1 MNFENDKV
9 YLINGEQINKLLDSL
24 DTGVAKSK
32 VERFF
37 NFDLRFTLDTKQE
50 FHTDM
55 IFRQEK
61 IIDQGVECGF
71 CKSTLGVITDGQSYP
86 YCANC
91 GGV

>member
-9 YLINGEQINKLLDSL
+9 YLINGEQINALLNSL
-24 DTGVAKSK
+24 DTSVNKSK

-37 NFDLRFTLDTKQE
+37 KFDLRFTLDTKQE

-55 IFRQEK
+55 IFKQEK
-61 IIDQGVECGF
+61 IIDEGKECHF
-71 CKSTLGVITDGQSYP
+71 CKSTLGVITDGDSYP

-91 GGV
+91 GAV